1 MCSSVI
7 GTKREPFCFC
17 LDVNS
22 ARISGTEQ
30 PIKLLEKHYP
40 PPEYMLNSILLYATR
55 IFILQPCTTPL
66 HSHCCYYCCCRTCS
80 NRQDVICWQPKFTQ
94 RNVHHC
100 QHLIPSYFLLLPV
113 QLSTFP
119 VSSKYT
125 GLHKAL
131 VRHFV
136 IGSFIHIDTW
146 HGSCSHNWFAGTVR
160 NVISTKIKQNVIA
173 SIYNTE
179 NEGSCLIFCLSHV
192 SVCKCGK
199 QMDHPSTQSIYYI
212 FKPHTCV

>member
-66 HSHCCYYCCCRTCS
+66 HSQCCYYCCCRTCS

-160 NVISTKIKQNVIA
+160 NVISTKIKQNVLRFIIQKTKVHVWYFVCLMSQCVNA
-173 SIYNTE
+173 ANRWIIRQHKVSIIF
-179 NEGSCLIFCLSHV
+179 LIHTHV
-192 SVCKCGK
+192 YK
-199 QMDHPSTQSIYYI
+199 
-212 FKPHTCV
+212 